1 MKELLEAIAKA
12 LVDNPDQVH
21 VRAVE
26 AEHVTVLE
34 QRVHPLMEKWMFRD
48 EVDLRQKTDQRE
60 ALLQSLI
67 GYGGL
72 RDRSRGEQIGDVT
85 YHTSDSDISKLL
97 SSEFAPK
104 IGRAHPADSH
114 IRLLVISLR
123 SSGWVFRST
132 IPSG

>member
-21 VRAVE
+21 VRAVA

-67 GYGGL
+67 GYSGL

-85 YHTSDSDISKLL
+85 YHTTDPDISKLL

-104 IGRAHPADSH
+104 IETAHVADSH
-114 IRLLVISLR
+114 IRFLVISLR